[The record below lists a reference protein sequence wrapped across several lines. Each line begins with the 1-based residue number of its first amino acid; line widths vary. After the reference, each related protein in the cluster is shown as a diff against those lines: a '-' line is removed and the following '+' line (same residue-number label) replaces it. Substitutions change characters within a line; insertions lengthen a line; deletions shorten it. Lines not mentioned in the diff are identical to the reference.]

1 MKSTTTRTI
10 LIGSSMLVIL
20 VAILLAGN
28 ISSNNN
34 TTRSWFFEDNA
45 SDFTHESFSSVK
57 EFETFMAGHSRG
69 NENSL
74 VKVGDSASRT
84 EGVVG
89 ATESSSPDYV
99 SQTNNQVQGVDEAD
113 VFKTD
118 GSYIYTTSENTLQIV
133 SINPVNDSKV
143 VSSLHL
149 NNSPQGLFVHD
160 NLLVVISQ
168 KQSGDRYS
176 YLADQNTLLQFFDVD
191 NKSDPRLVR
200 NTSVKG
206 SYNTARLINDSMY
219 LVSSQQSYGN
229 PISLPGVV
237 EDGASKTVPVSSII
251 KYPLPYDHPSLVTV
265 FSFDLSKKGVFEDSQ
280 SVVVDYV
287 DSVYVS
293 TSNVYVVSKERL
305 NEWELQQDITK
316 DVLKP
321 LLDSEDR
328 DLIAEIQSI
337 DPKILSQGEKDSKI
351 MTVYNR
357 VLYSFSRQEQDEYQD
372 TIERLVKEKVQS
384 IEYFTHS
391 IIHRFSIDDT
401 TLSQGSSARVP
412 GEIVNQFS
420 LDEHDGLL
428 RIATTIPQQ
437 WSRYNTETRESFS
450 AVWVLDGDGTIIGNV
465 SGIAEDERI
474 YSTRFVED
482 TLYMVTFKQVDPFFV
497 VDLGNPKNPVIEGS
511 LKLPGFSKYLHP
523 YGTDL
528 IVGLGRNTTATG
540 RQTGLKIALF
550 DVSNPS
556 QPRVLSEYVGD
567 DRYVQTTAE
576 FEHKAFLLSREKN
589 LLVIPARDN
598 DWSQESTS
606 FDGALVFSISEK
618 GISLQGLI
626 DHSKSGKGRYG
637 GPSVSRSAVVD
648 DSLFTVSSTL
658 LRANDVSSLK
668 NISTVNLESKT
679 DSDIPIY

>member
-1 MKSTTTRTI
+1 M
-10 LIGSSMLVIL
+10 
-20 VAILLAGN
+20 
-28 ISSNNN
+28 
-34 TTRSWFFEDNA
+34 
-45 SDFTHESFSSVK
+45 
-57 EFETFMAGHSRG
+57 
-69 NENSL
+69 
-74 VKVGDSASRT
+74 
-84 EGVVG
+84 
-89 ATESSSPDYV
+89 
-99 SQTNNQVQGVDEAD
+99 
-113 VFKTD
+113 
-118 GSYIYTTSENTLQIV
+118 
-133 SINPVNDSKV
+133 
-143 VSSLHL
+143 
-149 NNSPQGLFVHD
+149 
-160 NLLVVISQ
+160 
-168 KQSGDRYS
+168 
-176 YLADQNTLLQFFDVD
+176 
-191 NKSDPRLVR
+191 
-200 NTSVKG
+200 
-206 SYNTARLINDSMY
+206 
-219 LVSSQQSYGN
+219 
-229 PISLPGVV
+229 
-237 EDGASKTVPVSSII
+237 
-251 KYPLPYDHPSLVTV
+251 
-265 FSFDLSKKGVFEDSQ
+265 
-280 SVVVDYV
+280 
-287 DSVYVS
+287 
-293 TSNVYVVSKERL
+293 
-305 NEWELQQDITK
+305 
-316 DVLKP
+316 
-321 LLDSEDR
+321 
-328 DLIAEIQSI
+328 
-337 DPKILSQGEKDSKI
+337 
-351 MTVYNR
+351 
-357 VLYSFSRQEQDEYQD
+357 
-372 TIERLVKEKVQS
+372 
-384 IEYFTHS
+384 
-391 IIHRFSIDDT
+391 
-401 TLSQGSSARVP
+401 
-412 GEIVNQFS
+412 
-420 LDEHDGLL
+420 
-428 RIATTIPQQ
+428 
-437 WSRYNTETRESFS
+437 
-450 AVWVLDGDGTIIGNV
+450 WVLDGDGTIIGNV